1 MVTAE
6 LETRELLETPIAP
19 GIVRRSDRGLCVA
32 GTKISLFSIMD
43 YIKAGKQEDLLIY
56 VGLSEEQ
63 LNQALA
69 YIEEHREEFE
79 VNYAEYVRK
88 ADEMERYYRERERQ
102 RRAELEAKGLWP
114 PLHPP
119 SNLPPHLIPAWERLQ
134 ALRREGKI

>member
-6 LETRELLETPIAP
+6 LETKELLETPVAP

-32 GTKISLFSIMD
+32 GTKISLFFIMD
-43 YIKAGKQEDLLIY
+43 YVKAGQQQDLLTY

-63 LNQALA
+63 LDQALA
-69 YIEEHREEFE
+69 YIEQHRIEFE
-79 VNYAEYVRK
+79 ANYAEYVRK
-88 ADEMERYYRERERQ
+88 ADEMERYYREREHQ

-114 PLHPP
+114 PTSPP
-119 SNLPPHLIPAWERLQ
+119 PNLPPHLIPAWERLQ

>member
-1 MVTAE
+1 METAI
-6 LETRELLETPIAP
+6 LETTEQLETPVAP

-32 GTKISLFSIMD
+32 RTKISLFSIMD

-56 VGLSEEQ
+56 VGLSERQ

-69 YIEEHREEFE
+69 YIEQHREEFE
-79 VNYAEYVRK
+79 ANYAEYVRK

-114 PLHPP
+114 PP
-119 SNLPPHLIPAWERLQ
+119 NLTPEQAAIWEKLQ
-134 ALRREGKI
+134 RHKRERQDG